1 MSQGDSC
8 IRFMRRVSGTE
19 EGLQEGWWRY
29 KQVSRIF
36 CILRTHFN
44 TTYCSQHSHR
54 SSSYTP
60 ISPLL
65 LFYISPII
73 AARVLTWLDLFLTS
87 LVGFSPPCLLLLF
100 FFFIFSPATCCMLS
114 VSAAEIYEVQHATT
128 TTPCPRGASR
138 QYWLDIYIDLWG
150 RTGLPSCLNAA
161 LNCGCCCC
169 KHLFICTL
177 AISCCVPLHLRWFST
192 ESKRF
197 AVLQSVLNYKKI
209 VAND

>member
-1 MSQGDSC
+1 
-8 IRFMRRVSGTE
+8 MRRVSGTE
-19 EGLQEGWWRY
+19 TVGGGVVALQAGVTY
-29 KQVSRIF
+29 
-36 CILRTHFN
+36 ILHF
-44 TTYCSQHSHR
+44 TYVFYATCCSQHSHR

-138 QYWLDIYIDLWG
+138 
-150 RTGLPSCLNAA
+150 
-161 LNCGCCCC
+161 
-169 KHLFICTL
+169 
-177 AISCCVPLHLRWFST
+177 
-192 ESKRF
+192 
-197 AVLQSVLNYKKI
+197 
-209 VAND
+209 

>member
-1 MSQGDSC
+1 MTFICDPVHFVSVSLAVALLHCSTLCLIVAVELTHTENTHAYRIYGGDFFKPN
-8 IRFMRRVSGTE
+8 ILRVSCVFLINRLKKSECRKGWFVHSFYEKGQWDWGGTV
-19 EGLQEGWWRY
+19 GGVVALQAGVTY
-29 KQVSRIF
+29 
-36 CILRTHFN
+36 ILHF
-44 TTYCSQHSHR
+44 TYAFYATYCSQHSHR

-87 LVGFSPPCLLLLF
+87 LVGFSSPCLLLLF

-138 QYWLDIYIDLWG
+138 
-150 RTGLPSCLNAA
+150 
-161 LNCGCCCC
+161 
-169 KHLFICTL
+169 
-177 AISCCVPLHLRWFST
+177 
-192 ESKRF
+192 
-197 AVLQSVLNYKKI
+197 
-209 VAND
+209 